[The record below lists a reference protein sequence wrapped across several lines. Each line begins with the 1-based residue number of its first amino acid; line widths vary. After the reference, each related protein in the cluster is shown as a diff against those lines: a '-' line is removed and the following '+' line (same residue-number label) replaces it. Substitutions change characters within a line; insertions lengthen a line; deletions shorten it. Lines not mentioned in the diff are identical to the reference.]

1 MLLVDINI
9 RKDNV
14 YFINP
19 RDYNILDKGDS
30 AESTEITI
38 KNSTI
43 KTMEKYTKGISYI
56 NIDNY
61 LCFNF
66 DVQWMIIACILHFV
80 NN

>member
-1 MLLVDINI
+1 MLLVDTNI

-19 RDYNILDKGDS
+19 RGGIRVT
-30 AESTEITI
+30 ERTEIRI

>member
-19 RDYNILDKGDS
+19 RGGDKGDS